1 MCVCVC
7 LRGVC
12 VFDMEVNCVCV
23 CLRGVCVFDMEVNC
37 VCVCVC
43 VFERCMCV

>member
-7 LRGVC
+7 LRVKEGRKC
-12 VFDMEVNCVCV
+12 RWNT
-23 CLRGVCVFDMEVNC
+23 

-43 VFERCMCV
+43 VFESEGRKEV